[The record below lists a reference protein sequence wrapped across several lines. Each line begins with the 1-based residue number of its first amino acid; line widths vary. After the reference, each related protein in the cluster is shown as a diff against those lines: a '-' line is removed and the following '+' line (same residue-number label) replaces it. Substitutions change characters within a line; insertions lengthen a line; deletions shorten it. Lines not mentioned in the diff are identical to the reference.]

1 MARKV
6 EVVPCGLSPLVSIN
20 FILVG
25 VDITSM
31 LSKAFAYGF
40 RCFPYVFHVALVT
53 SDALIHWMFDMSL
66 HWTVDG
72 NFLVCYWTLDSLRWK
87 HVGACKTGS
96 VAWFHTIYLPGGTG
110 WGVRHLSLNQLVSNI
125 VWPPIGHKRG
135 GWKNLFEVGRLF
147 YYHFMVFSEDL
158 RY

>member
-1 MARKV
+1 
-6 EVVPCGLSPLVSIN
+6 
-20 FILVG
+20 
-25 VDITSM
+25 M

-53 SDALIHWMFDMSL
+53 SDAVDDIGCLTC

-87 HVGACKTGS
+87 HVGACRTGS

-110 WGVRHLSLNQLVSNI
+110 GEVRHLSLS
-125 VWPPIGHKRG
+125 
-135 GWKNLFEVGRLF
+135 
-147 YYHFMVFSEDL
+147 
-158 RY
+158 